1 MLRINELKLPIN
13 HTLEELEE
21 KISKKLNTKSNYSYS
36 IFRRSVD
43 ARKKP
48 DLFFS
53 YIIDIASPDEKAIMR
68 RASKDVV
75 LVEKTEYVFP
85 YQTKSIDEEKRP
97 IVVGMGPAGLFA
109 ALYLARAGF
118 RPIVIERGDSIEN
131 RSKTVSAFWENG
143 VLDPDSNVQFGEG
156 GAGAFS
162 DGKLNT
168 QVKDK
173 SGRNRAVLK
182 DFVKYGAPD
191 EILYDYMPHV
201 GTDKLVNVVK
211 NISEE
216 IRNLGGKIYYNSLVD
231 SFYVSKKGN
240 LGIKVSSKGLDY
252 CDRPIILALGHS
264 ARDSFKA
271 LYELGVNMEAK
282 AFAVGLR
289 VQHPVEVI
297 NKAQYGVDNSPI
309 LGNASY
315 KLTYTC
321 KDQRGVYSFCMCP
334 GGYVVNASSEIGY
347 TAVNGMSY
355 YDRSASKS
363 NSAIIVTITPE
374 DYSNDSHPL
383 SGVRFQRELEKKAYE
398 IGKGYVPVE
407 TYGEFRSCKRNES
420 VDIKSLKPCIK
431 GQWQHAAVHEILP
444 EYLRNDL
451 CEGMESFGSKISG
464 FNDTNVIL
472 AGVES
477 RTSSPVRIVRNEN
490 GEGSVC
496 GLYPVGEGAG
506 YAGGITS
513 AAMDGILAAQNVAKT
528 ILG

>member
-1 MLRINELKLPIN
+1 MLRINELKLPID
-13 HTLEELEE
+13 HSIEELEE
-21 KISKKLNTKSNYSYS
+21 KISKKLNTKSDYSYS
-36 IFRRSVD
+36 IFRRSLD

-53 YIIDIASPDEKAIMR
+53 YIIDIESFNERAIMK

-85 YQTKSIDEEKRP
+85 YEIESIEDNKRP
-97 IVVGMGPAGLFA
+97 VVVGMGPAGLFA

-118 RPIVIERGDSIEN
+118 RPIVIERGESIDN
-131 RSKTVSAFWENG
+131 RSKTVSDFWENG
-143 VLDPDSNVQFGEG
+143 VLNPNSNVQFGEG

-173 SGRNRAVLK
+173 SGRIRAVLK
-182 DFVKYGAPD
+182 DFVKYGAPN

-201 GTDKLVNVVK
+201 GTDRLVNVVK

-216 IRNLGGKIYYNSLVD
+216 IKNLGGEIYYNSFVD
-231 SFYVSKKGN
+231 NFYISNKGN

-271 LYELGVNMEAK
+271 LYDLGVDMEAK

-297 NKAQYGVDNSPI
+297 NKAQYGTNNVPI

-315 KLTYTC
+315 KLTHTC
-321 KDQRGVYSFCMCP
+321 KDQKGVYSFCMCP
-334 GGYVVNASSEIGY
+334 GGYVVNASSEIGH

-363 NSAIIVTITPE
+363 NSAIIVTITPK
-374 DYSNDSHPL
+374 DYSKDLHPL
-383 SGVRFQRELEKKAYE
+383 SGVSFQRNLEKKAYE
-398 IGKGYVPVE
+398 IGKGFVPVE
-407 TYGEFRSCKRNES
+407 TYGEFRSRKNDES
-420 VDIKSLKPCIK
+420 IDIDMLKPCIK
-431 GQWQHAAVHEILP
+431 GRWHHGAVHEILP
-444 EYLRNDL
+444 EYLRNDI
-451 CEGMESFGSKISG
+451 CEGMENFGRKIPG
-464 FNDTNVIL
+464 FNDTDVIL

-477 RTSSPVRIVRNEN
+477 RTSSPVRIIRNEK
-490 GEGSVC
+490 GEGSVI

-513 AAMDGILAAQNVAKT
+513 AAMDGILAAQNVARA